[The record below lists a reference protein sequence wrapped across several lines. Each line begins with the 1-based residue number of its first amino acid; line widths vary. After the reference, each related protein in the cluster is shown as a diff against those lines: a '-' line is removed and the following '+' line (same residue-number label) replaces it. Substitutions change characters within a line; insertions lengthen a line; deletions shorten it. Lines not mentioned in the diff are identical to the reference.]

1 MAKPSRTQRPDVSH
15 LSRRTVLQR
24 GVTAGASLAMGSL
37 PAVPRR
43 SLHAAQATPIPGT
56 NLHDGEWIAYGRDPG
71 GMRHSPLDQITRENV
86 QNLTVAWTY
95 HTGELALYD
104 DTSLADS
111 AAFEA
116 TPLMVDG
123 ALYFS
128 TPSNRVIA
136 LDAATGAERWVFDP
150 RVDLTRDYAEVTSRG
165 VSTWVDPGKS
175 PGDPG
180 YRRLFLGT
188 LDGRLL
194 ALDADSGQ
202 PSAGFGEQGAVDLT
216 VGVNLRDPGNYLVT
230 SPPAIVGDLVVVGS
244 AIGDNRAVESERGIV
259 RAYRARDGALAW
271 GWDPIPRDSG
281 APGYDTWNGP
291 VAHKTGGAN
300 AWAPISADPERDLV
314 FVPTSAPSPDYYGG
328 ERLGQNLF
336 ANCVVALRASTGE
349 MIWHF
354 QTVHHDIWDY
364 DVPMQPALIAVNQA
378 GETVPAVA
386 VGTKQGH
393 VFVLHRETGEPLY
406 PVEERPVPQTDVP
419 GEETWPTQPFP
430 AQLPLFGLR
439 ELTPDDAWG
448 PSPEAVARA
457 QEVIAA
463 LRSEGPF
470 TPISLQG
477 TIQTPSNAGGF
488 NWGGL
493 SYDPARQLLVGAVNR
508 FAAVMQL
515 IPRDEAGTGGEEGE
529 RFGLE
534 TAQQLGTPYT
544 LARSL
549 LLDPETMLPLSPP
562 PWGTLAAVDL
572 GDGSLA
578 WEVPLGL
585 VADPT
590 EVPDAVNWGSP
601 HLGGPTTTGG
611 GLAFVAATLDGIFRA
626 FDVETGDLLWQDPLP
641 AGGQATP
648 MSYETGG
655 RQFVAIA
662 AGGHG
667 RLGSQMGDAV
677 VAYALPDTTTA
688 ATPAATPTDAE
699 QATTEVATR
708 RVQTYRRA

>member
-1 MAKPSRTQRPDVSH
+1 
-15 LSRRTVLQR
+15 
-24 GVTAGASLAMGSL
+24 
-37 PAVPRR
+37 
-43 SLHAAQATPIPGT
+43 
-56 NLHDGEWIAYGRDPG
+56 
-71 GMRHSPLDQITRENV
+71 
-86 QNLTVAWTY
+86 
-95 HTGELALYD
+95 
-104 DTSLADS
+104 
-111 AAFEA
+111 
-116 TPLMVDG
+116 
-123 ALYFS
+123 
-128 TPSNRVIA
+128 
-136 LDAATGAERWVFDP
+136 
-150 RVDLTRDYAEVTSRG
+150 
-165 VSTWVDPGKS
+165 
-175 PGDPG
+175 
-180 YRRLFLGT
+180 
-188 LDGRLL
+188 
-194 ALDADSGQ
+194 
-202 PSAGFGEQGAVDLT
+202 
-216 VGVNLRDPGNYLVT
+216 
-230 SPPAIVGDLVVVGS
+230 
-244 AIGDNRAVESERGIV
+244 
-259 RAYRARDGALAW
+259 
-271 GWDPIPRDSG
+271 
-281 APGYDTWNGP
+281 
-291 VAHKTGGAN
+291 
-300 AWAPISADPERDLV
+300 
-314 FVPTSAPSPDYYGG
+314 
-328 ERLGQNLF
+328 
-336 ANCVVALRASTGE
+336 VALRASTGE

-448 PSPEAVARA
+448 PSPETVARA
-457 QEVIAA
+457 REVIAA

-626 FDVETGDLLWQDPLP
+626 FDVETGELLWQDPLP

-667 RLGSQMGDAV
+667 RLGSRMGDAI

-699 QATTEVATR
+699 
-708 RVQTYRRA
+708 